1 MEKLLNVKEAAAYL
15 GLSAYTLREKAAAG
29 AVPKVVLWKG
39 KMQSTLRFSEAAL
52 AEFIE
57 ERSVPV
63 S

>member
-1 MEKLLNVKEAAAYL
+1 MQKLLNVKEAAAYL

-57 ERSVPV
+57 ARSVPA